1 MEFLGNRGKDNYLPH
16 AFGHEASGKVIGVG
30 NKVKKVSIKDPAREE
45 YKGAMYHTLLFL
57 NLSKIFTS
65 INCATRKAVPD
76 PIAILIDIR
85 SEKFVEINNV
95 NAIPVAKPK

>member
-1 MEFLGNRGKDNYLPH
+1 
-16 AFGHEASGKVIGVG
+16 
-30 NKVKKVSIKDPAREE
+30 
-45 YKGAMYHTLLFL
+45 MYHTLLFL

-76 PIAILIDIR
+76 PMAILIDIR

-95 NAIPVAKPK
+95 IMQHLSQNPNKQYFLRFFSHSFY